1 MNAAKCIEA
10 EAISKRYGEIRALE
24 GVDIHAAA
32 GEITGLIGPD
42 GAGKSSFMRIVL
54 GLLESDGGEL
64 KLFGETPERGRRGGI
79 GYMPEVFSL
88 YTDLTVEENM
98 RFSFRIHGGRPAEY
112 TARSERLYTFNR
124 LSDFKAARAGTLS
137 GGMKQKLALSCALM
151 QEPRLLVLDE
161 PTTGVD
167 PLSRREFWRMLS
179 ELKREGIG
187 ILVSTPYMEEAL
199 QCDRIYLMN
208 EGRILNAGAP
218 RELIDGFDGRIIE
231 FEDSE
236 LAPQDLRRE
245 LAAAWS
251 GRPVYLSGR
260 SVHLVLPAAAG
271 DAAADLPTRS
281 SGTSRE
287 IEPDLEDIFL
297 AGILR

>member
-1 MNAAKCIEA
+1 
-10 EAISKRYGEIRALE
+10 
-24 GVDIHAAA
+24 
-32 GEITGLIGPD
+32 
-42 GAGKSSFMRIVL
+42 
-54 GLLESDGGEL
+54 
-64 KLFGETPERGRRGGI
+64 
-79 GYMPEVFSL
+79 
-88 YTDLTVEENM
+88 
-98 RFSFRIHGGRPAEY
+98 
-112 TARSERLYTFNR
+112 
-124 LSDFKAARAGTLS
+124 
-137 GGMKQKLALSCALM
+137 
-151 QEPRLLVLDE
+151 
-161 PTTGVD
+161 
-167 PLSRREFWRMLS
+167 
-179 ELKREGIG
+179 
-187 ILVSTPYMEEAL
+187 MEEAL

-260 SVHLVLPAAAG
+260 SVHLVLPAAEG